1 MRVVRTIL
9 GCLVV
14 VGSALPSIVVDRD
27 EEEVEETGRPRSP
40 EIFSVAVDRE
50 REREREREK
59 ETDDSVS
66 SFGSRCLSFSLL
78 INHVMEREVV
88 RERETMVAGESR
100 FVPSVLSESRE
111 ILTQGMFG
119 FSDVLMNQ
127 DG

>member
-1 MRVVRTIL
+1 M
-9 GCLVV
+9 
-14 VGSALPSIVVDRD
+14 
-27 EEEVEETGRPRSP
+27 EETGRPRSP

-50 REREREREK
+50 RERERER
-59 ETDDSVS
+59 DSERDGCF
-66 SFGSRCLSFSLL
+66 FGSRCLSFSLL

-111 ILTQGMFG
+111 IQTQGMFG